1 MNPLKHA
8 QGLSTTVARVILGII
23 FLAHGCQKFFV
34 NGMDATASG
43 FDAMGA
49 PLPTLSAWVAAILE
63 FGGGILLIVGIAV
76 PLVSLLLIL
85 DMIGAIFITHID
97 NGFWSSDGGYE
108 LPLAL
113 IAGLIAVAIADQ
125 GLASVDS
132 HVLKRLK
139 K

>member
-8 QGLSTTVARVILGII
+8 QGLSTTIARVILGII
-23 FLAHGCQKFFV
+23 FLAHGCQKLFV
-34 NGMDATASG
+34 NGMDATSAG
-43 FDAMGA
+43 FQMMDVPA
-49 PLPTLSAWVAAILE
+49 PTLSAWVAAILE
-63 FGGGILLIVGIAV
+63 FAGGIALIAGLAV
-76 PLVSLLLIL
+76 PLVALLLIL
-85 DMIGAIFITHID
+85 DMIGAIFIAHID
-97 NGFWSSDGGYE
+97 AGFWASDGGYE

-132 HVLKRLK
+132 HVAKRFK